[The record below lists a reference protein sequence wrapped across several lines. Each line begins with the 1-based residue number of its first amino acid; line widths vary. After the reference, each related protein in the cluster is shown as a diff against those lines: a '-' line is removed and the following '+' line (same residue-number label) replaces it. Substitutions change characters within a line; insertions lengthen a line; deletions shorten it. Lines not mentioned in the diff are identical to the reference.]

1 MKYYLSLNEM
11 MDDEEFNG
19 SLDEAMEKA
28 DDMACYTQQNI
39 RIYADD
45 KRDTLVAERRWYG
58 VEPDDEVAEG
68 DIINLGKFG
77 YYDEW
82 YVID

>member
-11 MDDEEFNG
+11 MDDEEFKG
-19 SLDEAMEKA
+19 SLDEAMLAA
-28 DDMACYTQQNI
+28 DKMACYTQQNI

-58 VEPDDEVAEG
+58 LEPDAEASEN
-68 DIINLGKFG
+68 DIISFGKFG
-77 YYDEW
+77 YYAEW
-82 YVID
+82 YII